1 MNVASSTD
9 NIVADAAKIDYA
21 SILVTIG
28 IGLVFWVVARF
39 IILRITRRVAE
50 GTSLFKK
57 PHFRWVQPAIRALD
71 HERRAQRAHTIGSLL
86 TSVLSVVVVVIVAIY
101 VLKYLNVDIAPL
113 LTSVGILGV
122 AIGFG
127 AQQLIRDFLS
137 GIFIT
142 IEDQFGIGDVIVTT
156 EVIGTV
162 ESVGLRITRLRA
174 EDGAIWY
181 LRNGEI
187 LRVGNRSQ
195 GDYVPEDS
203 AAPEDVPPA
212 PPGTAPA
219 ETAASGS
226 PQASKESLKVREQKA
241 GE

>member
-9 NIVADAAKIDYA
+9 NIVADAAKIDFA
-21 SILVTIG
+21 SIFVTLG
-28 IGLVFWVVARF
+28 IGLVVWVVARF

-50 GTSLFKK
+50 GTSFFKK
-57 PHFRWVQPAIRALD
+57 PHFRWVQPAFRALD

-86 TSVLSVVVVVIVAIY
+86 TSVLSVVVVVIVIIY

-195 GDYVPEDS
+195 GDYVPEEP
-203 AAPEDVPPA
+203 AVPNDVPPA

-219 ETAASGS
+219 ETAASGA
-226 PQASKESLKVREQKA
+226 PQSSKESLKIQEQKA

>member
-21 SILVTIG
+21 SIFVTLG

-50 GTSLFKK
+50 GTSFFKK
-57 PHFRWVQPAIRALD
+57 PHFRWVQPAFRALD

-86 TSVLSVVVVVIVAIY
+86 TSVLSVVVVVIVIIY

-195 GDYVPEDS
+195 GDYVPEEPADPD
-203 AAPEDVPPA
+203 APPA

-219 ETAASGS
+219 ETAASGAPQS
-226 PQASKESLKVREQKA
+226 PKQSLKIQEQKA

>member
-9 NIVADAAKIDYA
+9 TIVADAAKIDFA
-21 SILVTIG
+21 SIFVTLG
-28 IGLVFWVVARF
+28 IGLVVWVVARF

-50 GTSLFKK
+50 GTSFFKK
-57 PHFRWVQPAIRALD
+57 PHFKWVQPAFRALD
-71 HERRAQRAHTIGSLL
+71 HERRSQRAHTIGSLL
-86 TSVLSVVVVVIVAIY
+86 TSVLSVVVVVIVIIY
-101 VLKYLNVDIAPL
+101 VLKFLNVDIAPL

-162 ESVGLRITRLRA
+162 ESVGLRITRLKA

-195 GDYVPEDS
+195 GDYVPEEPASPD
-203 AAPEDVPPA
+203 DVPPA

-219 ETAASGS
+219 EAAASGA
-226 PQASKESLKVREQKA
+226 PQSSKESLKIQEQKA
-241 GE
+241 SE

>member
-21 SILVTIG
+21 SIFVTLG
-28 IGLVFWVVARF
+28 IGLVIWVVARF
-39 IILRITRRVAE
+39 VILRITRRVAE
-50 GTSLFKK
+50 GTSFFKK
-57 PHFRWVQPAIRALD
+57 PHFKWVQPAFRALD
-71 HERRAQRAHTIGSLL
+71 HERRSQRAHTIGSLL
-86 TSVLSVVVVVIVAIY
+86 TSVLSVVVVVIVIIY
-101 VLKYLNVDIAPL
+101 VLKFLNVDIAPL

-162 ESVGLRITRLRA
+162 ESVGLRITRLKA

-195 GDYVPEDS
+195 GDYVPEEP
-203 AAPEDVPPA
+203 AASDDVPPA

-219 ETAASGS
+219 ES
-226 PQASKESLKVREQKA
+226 PAPGAPKAPKDAVKIQEQKA
-241 GE
+241 SE

>member
-21 SILVTIG
+21 SIFVTLG
-28 IGLVFWVVARF
+28 IGLVVWVVARF

-50 GTSLFKK
+50 GTSFFKK
-57 PHFRWVQPAIRALD
+57 PHFRWVQPAFRALD

-86 TSVLSVVVVVIVAIY
+86 TSVLSVVVVVIVIIY

-162 ESVGLRITRLRA
+162 ESVGLRITRLKA

-203 AAPEDVPPA
+203 TVPDDVPPA

-219 ETAASGS
+219 ETAASGA
-226 PQASKESLKVREQKA
+226 PPTSKEALKIREQKA